1 MLLLDSGT
9 YRNDPA
15 THLHNFL
22 THDGRPP
29 ADLRAAARAE
39 LAAYDTVTLRDV
51 AATAVRP
58 DGDGF
63 AVDLADGGSV
73 LARRLV
79 LATGLRDTLPTTPGV
94 ADLFGTVAAH
104 CPFCHGHEFAGKH
117 VGLLD
122 DETAAL
128 LDRAGIAVRAEPVK
142 GFCRSAVGARAT
154 FASGPT
160 EELGGLFVTTAFAQA
175 APFAEQLG
183 LTMLPSGCVE
193 VDVFQRTSLP
203 GVYAAGDL
211 AHQAAL
217 PMPMASVLTSAAAG
231 LVAASVVVQDL
242 LVLDDVLRSAV

>member
-1 MLLLDSGT
+1 M
-9 YRNDPA
+9 
-15 THLHNFL
+15 
-22 THDGRPP
+22 
-29 ADLRAAARAE
+29 
-39 LAAYDTVTLRDV
+39 RDV
-51 AATAVRP
+51 AATAARP
-58 DGDGF
+58 DGDGY
-63 AVDLADGGSV
+63 AVDLVDGGSV

-79 LATGLRDTLPTTPGV
+79 LATGLRDTLPATPGV

-117 VGLLD
+117 VGLLGHGPHIGRVALMLAPIADRITVLADGGPLD
-122 DETAAL
+122 DETAGM
-128 LDRAGIAVRAEPVK
+128 LDRAGIAVRAEPVV
-142 GFCRSAVGARAT
+142 GFCRSAVGARTA

-211 AHQAAL
+211 AHHAAL

-242 LVLDDVLRSAV
+242 LVLDDALRSAV